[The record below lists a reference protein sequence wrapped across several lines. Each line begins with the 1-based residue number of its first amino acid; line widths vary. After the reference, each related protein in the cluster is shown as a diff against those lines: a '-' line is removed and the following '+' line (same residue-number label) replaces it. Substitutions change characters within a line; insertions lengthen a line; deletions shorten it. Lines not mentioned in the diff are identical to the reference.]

1 MLPKVSILIPCYNV
15 DRWIAQAIQSAIDQ
29 TYTNKEI
36 IVVDDGSSDRSLEI
50 IKSFGD
56 RIRWETQPNQGGN
69 ITRNRLLELST
80 GEWLQYLD
88 ADDYLQPDKIEK
100 QVKFLKQHPHAD
112 IIYSPSIYEY
122 HDEND
127 SRQEILPIP
136 EPHDPWILLARW
148 FLPQTNSPLW
158 RKQAILDVGKWKVEQ
173 PCCQEHELYLRLLM
187 AEKQFRYY
195 PYAGSVYRQWSEGT
209 LCKRNKPETQR
220 QRLAIK
226 DRLEED
232 LRATD
237 RLTPERLNAI
247 NQARFECARMIWL
260 SDRQWASQVIQQIRN
275 TDKGFAPSGSA
286 APVFYQ
292 FIYQLLGFSVAEQ
305 VAEFKR
311 SFSFLY
317 SNSSNSTI

>member
-1 MLPKVSILIPCYNV
+1 MPKVSILIPCYNAEGWV
-15 DRWIAQAIQSAIDQ
+15 AQAIQSAIDQ
-29 TYTNKEI
+29 TYGNKEV

-69 ITRNRLLELST
+69 ITRNRLLEIST

-88 ADDYLQPDKIEK
+88 ADDYLQPDKVGK
-100 QVKFLKQHPHAD
+100 QVEFLTQHPHVD
-112 IIYSPSIYEY
+112 IIYSPNIYEY
-122 HDEND
+122 HDGNG

-187 AEKQFRYY
+187 ANKQFEYY
-195 PYAGSVYRQWSEGT
+195 PEAGSVYRQWSEET

-226 DRLEED
+226 DRLEEH
-232 LRATD
+232 LKATNK
-237 RLTPERLNAI
+237 LTQERLNAI

-260 SDRQWASQVIQQIRN
+260 SDRQWARELIAKIGSTEINFVPSGAAAPKFYQLIYRLF
-275 TDKGFAPSGSA
+275 GFAMA
-286 APVFYQ
+286 EHIALLKRRI
-292 FIYQLLGFSVAEQ
+292 IY
-305 VAEFKR
+305 
-311 SFSFLY
+311 
-317 SNSSNSTI
+317 